1 MFRQPDSS
9 WNPEAPV
16 QPTPRE
22 FELQVRDWLARS
34 ATDLRPIEVTDQ
46 GKVWGAGGEYAID
59 VLVRLALFGGAEV
72 IVLAECKH
80 QRRPVA
86 RDQIHILEGKLRD
99 ARAHKGMVFSTSGF
113 QGGAIKL
120 AAARGIATITVRE
133 GEWLYGTRSF
143 GDGIVDQPGW
153 LVGERMEP
161 DDDGVMSRIIAHRDV
176 AAIKDFLEEELG

>member
-1 MFRQPDSS
+1 MFSQPDSP
-9 WNPEAPV
+9 WNPDVPV

-34 ATDLRPIEVTDQ
+34 ATDLWAIEVTDQ
-46 GKVWGAGGEYAID
+46 GEIWGAGGEYAID

-99 ARAHKGMVFSTSGF
+99 ARAHKGILFSTSGF

-120 AAARGIATITVRE
+120 AAARGIATITVRG

-143 GDGIVDQPGW
+143 GGGIMDQPQC
-153 LVGERMEP
+153 LVGERMQP
-161 DDDGVMSRIIAHRDV
+161 DGDGFLSRIIAHKDI
-176 AAIKDFLEEELG
+176 AAIKDFLEEKLG